1 MRWLV
6 LLLVCANLAL
16 AGYIGLIVPGT
27 RGLHDAR
34 SLEMNAEKVKRVP
47 LAAGAPVIDAG
58 ACLEW
63 GPLAASE
70 VARAQE
76 EVAKFVGVRAAV
88 VDAPDTTVWWVH
100 LPPARSREEAERRVK
115 DLEELGVKD
124 ARVVVDETY
133 RHAVSLGIF
142 RSQAAATAYQTRLR
156 ESKVRNTAVVQ
167 RADLVRFS
175 NLVIAA
181 PPPALTARVVELKPA
196 FAGSEVRAAPC
207 PAAGG

>member
-16 AGYIGLIVPGT
+16 AGYLGLVAPGT
-27 RGLHDAR
+27 RGFHDAR
-34 SLEMNAEKVKRVP
+34 SLELNADKVKRVP
-47 LAAGAPVIDAG
+47 LAQDAPVVDAG

-63 GPLAASE
+63 GPLGAGELAKAQQE
-70 VARAQE
+70 LARFA
-76 EVAKFVGVRAAV
+76 GVRATA
-88 VDAPDTTVWWVH
+88 VDAPGTAVWWVH
-100 LPPARSREEAERRVK
+100 LPPARSREEAERRVR

-124 ARVVVDETY
+124 ARVVADEAY

-142 RSQAAATAYQTRLR
+142 RSQAAAAAHQARLR

-167 RADLVRFS
+167 RTDLVKFS
-175 NLVIAA
+175 TLVIAA
-181 PPPALTARVVELKPA
+181 PSPALAARIVELKPA